1 MNAIEIDIINV
12 LKKHGIYVLGG
23 IEIES
28 SIESSIESATM
39 NRDSI
44 YLTKKVCI
52 KFEQLLKTYSKE

>member
-1 MNAIEIDIINV
+1 MNEIEKDIINV

-28 SIESSIESATM
+28 QVGSATM
-39 NRDSI
+39 ERDSI

-52 KFEQLLKTYSKE
+52 KFEQLLETYSKE

>member
-28 SIESSIESATM
+28 SIGSATM

-52 KFEQLLKTYSKE
+52 KFEQLLETYSKE

>member
-28 SIESSIESATM
+28 SIGSATM

>member
-28 SIESSIESATM
+28 SIESATM

-52 KFEQLLKTYSKE
+52 KFEQLLETYSKE